1 MYKSFSEKPDI
12 ILMDHRMPIKNG
24 IETLREILQIDNH
37 SKIIFMSADNSVKEE
52 ALSLGAISFKDKP
65 FTSKRL
71 IENIHKA
78 QNIYRYA

>member
-1 MYKSFSEKPDI
+1 
-12 ILMDHRMPIKNG
+12 MDHRMPIKNG

-65 FTSKRL
+65 FTAKRL
-71 IENIHKA
+71 VDNINKA
-78 QNIYRYA
+78 QNLYKYA

>member
-1 MYKSFSEKPDI
+1 MYKSFREKPDI

-24 IETLREILQIDNH
+24 IETLREILRIDNL
-37 SKIIFMSADNSVKEE
+37 SKVIFMSADTSVKEE

-65 FTSKRL
+65 FTAKRL

-78 QNIYRYA
+78 QNFYRYA